1 MAKVKSTIKEA
12 VSKWNSDNPT
22 LRKKT
27 LGSLASDL
35 GISTS
40 ALSQIDSSS
49 QFQKYLSVVFE
60 SDVKFEQMTVFDL
73 YAKVDIPIIKK
84 LSKIKD
90 VLECE
95 IYHLVKIDE

>member
-1 MAKVKSTIKEA
+1 M
-12 VSKWNSDNPT
+12 
-22 LRKKT
+22 
-27 LGSLASDL
+27 ASDL

-49 QFQKYLSVVFE
+49 QFQKHLSVVFE